1 MIWRIFGKKF
11 EESHSIRIFFCSK
24 PKKKQFEI
32 SNIMTTLIKILD
44 KTKIL
49 DKSVFQVGTPP
60 IDYDTILLE
69 DESGYMTQEIS
80 GQIALEIQ
88 N

>member
-1 MIWRIFGKKF
+1 M
-11 EESHSIRIFFCSK
+11 
-24 PKKKQFEI
+24 
-32 SNIMTTLIKILD
+32 SNIIKIIGNAKIYD
-44 KTKIL
+44 KMVIR
-49 DKSVFQVGTPP
+49 VGTPP

-69 DESGYMTQEIS
+69 DESGFMTQEIS

>member
-1 MIWRIFGKKF
+1 MA
-11 EESHSIRIFFCSK
+11 
-24 PKKKQFEI
+24 
-32 SNIMTTLIKILD
+32 TLIKILD
-44 KTKIL
+44 KTKIF
-49 DKSVFQVGTPP
+49 DKTVILVGTPP

-80 GQIALEIQ
+80 GQIALELQ

>member
-1 MIWRIFGKKF
+1 MA
-11 EESHSIRIFFCSK
+11 
-24 PKKKQFEI
+24 
-32 SNIMTTLIKILD
+32 TLIKILD

-49 DKSVFQVGTPP
+49 DKSVFQIGTPP
-60 IDYDTILLE
+60 IDFDTILLE
-69 DESGYMTQEIS
+69 DESGFMTQEIS

>member
-1 MIWRIFGKKF
+1 MA
-11 EESHSIRIFFCSK
+11 
-24 PKKKQFEI
+24 
-32 SNIMTTLIKILD
+32 TLIKILD
-44 KTKIL
+44 NTKIL

>member
-1 MIWRIFGKKF
+1 MA
-11 EESHSIRIFFCSK
+11 
-24 PKKKQFEI
+24 
-32 SNIMTTLIKILD
+32 TLIKILD
-44 KTKIL
+44 KSKIH
-49 DKSVFQVGTPP
+49 DKMVIQVGTPP

-69 DESGYMTQEIS
+69 DESGFMTQEIS